1 MIQIIKASHMGFCF
15 GVRDA
20 ITLAETEAKKGPATI
35 LGDLVHN
42 PSVLEALR
50 EKGIRFAHSLAD
62 VDTDRLIITAHG
74 TSDRNRDSIRRSGFE
89 TLDATCPLV
98 RHAHTTLQSLVSEGY
113 HPVIIGKR
121 GHIEVRGLAGDFES
135 YDIVLTEED
144 VNAMAPRTKFGVIAQ
159 TTQPIARVKHLVSVM
174 RRMFPASEVRFEDT
188 VCHPTKLRQ
197 EAVKNLAQTCDLV
210 LVVGGRDSNNTAEL
224 VRAAELFTP
233 NVHHIEAA
241 SEIAASWLQGVR
253 RLGITAGTSTP
264 DHVIVA
270 VENRVREIEVE
281 SMTLA
286 ALEPATA

>member
-20 ITLAETEAKKGPATI
+20 IALAETEAKKGPATI

-42 PSVLEALR
+42 PSVLESLR
-50 EKGIRFAHSLAD
+50 DKGIRFAHSLAD
-62 VDTDRLIITAHG
+62 VETDRLIITAHG
-74 TSDRNRDSIRRSGFE
+74 TSDRSRDSIRRSGFE

-98 RHAHTTLQSLVSEGY
+98 RHAHTTLQSLVRDGY

-135 YDIVLTEED
+135 YDIVLSEEE
-144 VNAMAPRTKFGVIAQ
+144 VKAISPRAKFGVIAQ

-174 RRMFPASEVRFEDT
+174 KKEFPNSEVRFEDT

-210 LVVGGRDSNNTAEL
+210 LVVGGKDSNNTAEL

-233 NVHHIEAA
+233 NVYHIEAA
-241 SEIAASWLQGVR
+241 SEILASWLNGVR

-264 DHVIVA
+264 DQVIVA
-270 VENRVREIEVE
+270 VENRVREIEVQLLTP
-281 SMTLA
+281 S
-286 ALEPATA
+286 ALESVTA